1 MWGIRSTTKL
11 SEDQTEMICF
21 PHASSF
27 QRCPHCSKYRSQLFV
42 ERSRESKKSKVNRT
56 KHDSHVNY
64 QCLNSTEK
72 DERMRSLENAKRAER
87 QRNLRLKNVL
97 KKKIE
102 EKGVALNEN
111 DCDDVTTIFATV
123 SPLVESYPESS
134 IQRIFWEQQSTTT

>member
-1 MWGIRSTTKL
+1 M
-11 SEDQTEMICF
+11 
-21 PHASSF
+21 
-27 QRCPHCSKYRSQLFV
+27 
-42 ERSRESKKSKVNRT
+42 
-56 KHDSHVNY
+56 
-64 QCLNSTEK
+64 
-72 DERMRSLENAKRAER
+72 
-87 QRNLRLKNVL
+87 L